1 MANGKKSERSVLDS
15 VGDFFSSMANDF
27 AIGTGL
33 KDDPD
38 IKNLGYSGTYQTPYE
53 ARTEATMDREK
64 KRNAASGE
72 STSPAQA
79 AAAQL
84 AQANR
89 NLLAARGSAM
99 SVAGAPSLPNADAVG
114 ATEQALLDAN
124 KTGRSS
130 TISTSAAGLLAGED
144 STRKKRSLMG
154 GLIR

>member
-1 MANGKKSERSVLDS
+1 MGGMASAAGEDVK
-15 VGDFFSSMANDF
+15 
-27 AIGTGL
+27 IGLGL
-33 KDDPD
+33 KDDPERGRPQYRGGD
-38 IKNLGYSGTYQTPYE
+38 GLTDYQR
-53 ARTEATMDREK
+53 RTKATVEREK

-84 AQANR
+84 AEANR
-89 NLLAARGSAM
+89 NLAVRGSAM
-99 SVAGAPSLPNADAVG
+99 SAAAAPALPNADAVG
-114 ATEQALLDAN
+114 ETEQALLDAN

-130 TISTSAAGLLAGED
+130 TIATSAAGLLAGED

>member
-1 MANGKKSERSVLDS
+1 MARRSVLDS

-27 AIGTGL
+27 AIGTGMKRDPGL
-33 KDDPD
+33 QPDDYIGPQQQTD
-38 IKNLGYSGTYQTPYE
+38 YQR
-53 ARTEATMDREK
+53 RTEATMDREK
-64 KRNAASGE
+64 KRNAASGQ
-72 STSPAQA
+72 STLPAQA

-89 NLLAARGSAM
+89 NLAARGSAM
-99 SVAGAPSLPNADAVG
+99 SIGAAPALPNADAVG